1 MAVCFF
7 PRSESSTNHGLELNV
22 EDLKEGGALV
32 HVTPGWQ
39 FPAHHRKL
47 ISDRNLRVIQFPRED
62 ILTRLGAKAI
72 MSNVL
77 LSAYVWAMLGRDVN
91 ALSSLVGEKF
101 EKKQALLQLN
111 LRSVHEGYS
120 LMDPENGEVSAPL
133 PSPDPRFAGH
143 LLITGSQA
151 MGFGAI
157 HAGVRLYAG
166 YPMTPSS
173 PLLSFI
179 TDVENTTHMVVK
191 HAGRVIPFVAGA
203 KLANTR
209 MPIIAF
215 GGDGATFSEGI
226 GHLVHAVRSNYPI
239 TFVLHN
245 NENFALTTAQAS
257 ALTSQGHA
265 MNSSPNGMP
274 ERTLSTMD
282 FVFSLKPTFVARGVS
297 GDIRLMTRILKA
309 AIRHRGFAF
318 VDILQACPT
327 YNHVATHEF
336 LLDRYFDANAQ
347 GHDVSNLAEARG
359 IATSVE
365 DRIACGVLYQRAD
378 IPDFYARLTPRAG
391 VETTCVEEVRKYDV
405 SQYFGQFL

>member
-1 MAVCFF
+1 MKTLA
-7 PRSESSTNHGLELNV
+7 PALPLSPAEYHSENLCTWCDGCGNYGIWTALKYALVELGLHPWQVLLCYDVGCHGNGSDKVEGYRFHGL
-22 EDLKEGGALV
+22 
-32 HVTPGWQ
+32 H
-39 FPAHHRKL
+39 
-47 ISDRNLRVIQFPRED
+47 
-62 ILTRLGAKAI
+62 
-72 MSNVL
+72 
-77 LSAYVWAMLGRDVN
+77 
-91 ALSSLVGEKF
+91 
-101 EKKQALLQLN
+101 
-111 LRSVHEGYS
+111 
-120 LMDPENGEVSAPL
+120 
-133 PSPDPRFAGH
+133 
-143 LLITGSQA
+143 
-151 MGFGAI
+151 
-157 HAGVRLYAG
+157 
-166 YPMTPSS
+166 
-173 PLLSFI
+173 
-179 TDVENTTHMVVK
+179 
-191 HAGRVIPFVAGA
+191 GRVIPFAAGA

-209 MPIIAF
+209 MPVIAF

-245 NENFALTTAQAS
+245 NENFALTTGQAS

-327 YNHVATHEF
+327 YNHVATHEV